1 MSPRVYST
9 PALRP
14 CECVCRSRGGR
25 GRGSG
30 RGAGRRVLGGVGALE
45 VGRRVL
51 YVGAD
56 AAVPVVRR
64 GATPRRAVLG
74 AGRVAASVV
83 VVVTHTSPARVS

>member
-1 MSPRVYST
+1 MR
-9 PALRP
+9 
-14 CECVCRSRGGR
+14 VCRSRGGR
-25 GRGSG
+25 GRSSG

-64 GATPRRAVLG
+64 GATPRRTVLG
-74 AGRVAASVV
+74 AGGVAASVV